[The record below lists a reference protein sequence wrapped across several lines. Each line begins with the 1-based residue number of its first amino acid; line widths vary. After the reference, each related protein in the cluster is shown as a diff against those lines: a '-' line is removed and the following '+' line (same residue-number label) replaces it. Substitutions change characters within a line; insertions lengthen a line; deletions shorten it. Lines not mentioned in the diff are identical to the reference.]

1 MASAI
6 GSLLLFVISLLV
18 GGLGIYVGA
27 RVITGVEDYSHAV
40 ITAIVGAIAWAV
52 LSWIPLVGGL
62 LALLAYVAVINWRY
76 RGGWVNAILIA
87 LVAWVATAIVVFVL
101 GAVGVPVTGI
111 GVLGA

>member
-40 ITAIVGAIAWAV
+40 ITALIGAIAWAV
-52 LSWIPLVGGL
+52 LSWIPLFGGL
-62 LALLAYVAVINWRY
+62 LALIAYVAVINWRY

-87 LVAWVATAIVVFVL
+87 LVAWIATAVVVFVL
-101 GAVGVPVTGI
+101 GALGVPVTGI

>member
-40 ITAIVGAIAWAV
+40 ITALVGALAWAV
-52 LSWIPLVGGL
+52 LSWVPVIGSL
-62 LALLAYVAVINWRY
+62 LALVAYVAVINWRY

-101 GAVGVPVTGI
+101 GAVGVPVSGL